1 MNAYA
6 LIIYGRP
13 IESFLGL
20 IANVLRVDPF
30 YRAVVHLDISINYAD
45 YKGTTCSLLHSGLL
59 SHLFASF
66 STNINYLKS
75 FHILPHPAR

>member
-20 IANVLRVDPF
+20 MANVLRVDPF

-45 YKGTTCSLLHSGLL
+45 YKGVVRDDLLITPLRSSLPFIRF
-59 SHLFASF
+59 LFHQ
-66 STNINYLKS
+66 Y
-75 FHILPHPAR
+75 